1 MNTVLEERIK
11 SLIRTKRG
19 ERSFCRKLK
28 GKKAK
33 ILDVGCGNGSPRRV
47 KMVAPDCYYVGVDVS
62 DYNNTNATL
71 ALADKYM
78 LFEPEHFADGI
89 AGLDDKFDA
98 VLSSHNIEH
107 CNHPND
113 TLNAMCGRL
122 KKGGR
127 LYLAFPSEASADF
140 PSRKG
145 TLNFY
150 DDSTH
155 RWLPKYDNVIQQL
168 KANGMEVV
176 FASKQ
181 YKPHVFH
188 VLGGI
193 LEPLSKK
200 KGKVLPG
207 ITWAYWGF
215 ETIIWAEKREDNE
228 NESSS

>member
-11 SLIRTKRG
+11 GLIRTKQG

-71 ALADKYM
+71 AFADEYM
-78 LFEPEHFADGI
+78 LFDPEHFAEGI
-89 AGLDDKFDA
+89 AGLSEQFDA

-107 CNHPND
+107 CNHPKE
-113 TLNAMCGRL
+113 TLCAMCGRL

-150 DDSTH
+150 DDPTH
-155 RWLPKYDNVIQQL
+155 RWLPQYDDVVQQL
-168 KANGMEVV
+168 KANEMEVI

-181 YKPHVFH
+181 YKPCAFRI
-188 VLGGI
+188 LGGVM
-193 LEPLSKK
+193 EPFSRWKK
-200 KGKVLPG
+200 QVLKG
-207 ITWAYWGF
+207 TWAYWGF
-215 ETIIWAEKREDNE
+215 ETVIWAEKKE
-228 NESSS
+228 N